1 MRILPLAILAIAAAA
16 LPLHAAMYKWVDEKG
31 VTHYSETPPPDG
43 KAQKIEVKP
52 AQPVEAPRAKQED
65 WQQREYQFR
74 QRRLEKELA
83 DEKARKGEERD
94 AASRK
99 DRCLRAQRSLDVL
112 RREVPIYETNE
123 RGERVYLED
132 KERASLI
139 ENWKRIA
146 EASCER

>member
-1 MRILPLAILAIAAAA
+1 MRILQVAIAACIAIA
-16 LPLHAAMYKWVDEKG
+16 LPAFGEMYKWVDEKG

-52 AQPVEAPRAKQED
+52 AQPTEAPRAKSED
-65 WQQREYQFR
+65 WKQREFEFR

-99 DRCLRAQRSLDVL
+99 DRCLRAQRSLDLL
-112 RREVPIYETNE
+112 RREVPIYEVNE

-132 KERASLI
+132 KDRA
-139 ENWKRIA
+139 A
-146 EASCER
+146 ELEKARKAIDTYCR